1 MVLTLYSRTGKVPD
15 EFSRVIAMYSAEIP
29 IFLTGLTMFNRFA
42 IPLRKVVNFYRII
55 NVLSAPAACC
65 RIFLYGFL
73 IIPFIAH
80 AQVSPDSLRTATP
93 SDTTKNP
100 ADTIPKKG
108 DIETTIV
115 YSARDSIHTSIDGK
129 IIWLYGNA
137 KIVYGSIE
145 LEAEEIVIDYANS
158 TLTAHGKRD
167 SLGRRVGFPI
177 FKNGPEVY
185 ETKDITY
192 NFKTGRARISEVITQ
207 QGEGYLHG
215 DVVFKNERNELLSLR
230 NTYTTCNLEHPHFRI
245 RSTKT
250 KAIPDDKIVSGPF
263 YVEFND
269 VPLYPIGFLFG
280 MFPAKQTSTSGIVFP
295 SFGEDRRLGFNL
307 RDLGYF
313 FDVSEYMKLTLLFD
327 LYSKGGFASKL
338 LLPYQKRYHYSG
350 NLNVS
355 FSRYDFSQQI
365 ENPAAQRDFQIS
377 WSHSPQSKGTGR
389 FSASVSAATNS
400 YNQNNNLN
408 QGMPRGINSSGFNNT
423 TRKMNSN
430 IAYSKRFAGTPFT
443 MGINASHSQDLQTK
457 QIDFTLPSLTVNM
470 QNLYPFQRKDGKP
483 TVLDNFSIGYGMTA
497 SNQITNNLGRIGTSS
512 QDSIAPFTAENV
524 PTFIQNGRNGIRHT
538 IPIGYSFKA
547 FRFFTVSPQISYE
560 EKWYFEKVSW
570 TYNIRNNQPVLVASD
585 TIKGFNRIAN
595 YNFSA
600 GINTRIFGTYFF
612 KRGNVKAIRHVM
624 NPSLSFSYVP
634 DFTKNTNYFQAIN
647 ENGKIRYQSR
657 HQGFLYGGSTTGNS
671 GSIGFGLG
679 NTLEM
684 KVKSPTD
691 SVARKVNLLN
701 NLSLS
706 TSYNLVADS
715 FKLAPISLAAN
726 TNILDNLITLNV
738 NASLDPYSIVSRVDE
753 TGKKTERRIDEYAWK
768 GGSLG
773 RITSGTIAISSN
785 LNPKGREKDQKS
797 REKIANSN
805 LPEQE
810 KQYYLNN
817 PDTYIDFEIP
827 WSLRLNYSLQYSHP
841 LNSSIR
847 ITQALQFSGELSLSE
862 KWKAVFNSGY
872 DFENKTLT
880 MTNIGISRDLHCW
893 TLLFNWVPF
902 GPYTSYNFRI
912 NVKASILSDLKLERR
927 QPFYINR

>member
-1 MVLTLYSRTGKVPD
+1 MLE
-15 EFSRVIAMYSAEIP
+15 EFSRVIATHSAVIP

-42 IPLRKVVNFYRII
+42 IPLRKVVNLYRIF
-55 NVLSAPAACC
+55 NVSNVPPVFS
-65 RIFLYGFL
+65 RILLFGFL
-73 IIPFIAH
+73 ITCPFTY
-80 AQVSPDSLRTATP
+80 AQVSPDSLRTRQP

-108 DIETTIV
+108 DIETTII

-137 KIVYGSIE
+137 KIIYGAIE
-145 LEAEEIVIDYANS
+145 LEAEEIIIDYANS

-192 NFKTGRARISEVITQ
+192 NFKTGRARISEVVTQ

-215 DVVFKNERNELLSLR
+215 DVVYKNERNELLSLR

-280 MFPAKQTSTSGIVFP
+280 MFPAQQKSKSGIIFP

-313 FDVSEYMKLTLLFD
+313 FDVSEYMKLALTFD
-327 LYSKGGFASKL
+327 IYSKGGMAGRVS
-338 LLPYQKRYHYSG
+338 LPYMKRYSYNG
-350 NLNVS
+350 NLNFS
-355 FSRYDFSQQI
+355 YSRYLFSDKI
-365 ENPAAQRDFQIS
+365 EDQSVSRDFQVS

-389 FSASVSAATNS
+389 FSASVSAASNS
-400 YNQNNNLN
+400 FNQNNNLN
-408 QGMPRGINSSGFNNT
+408 QGMPASMYSTGLTNT

-430 IAYSKRFAGTPFT
+430 ISYNKRFAGTPFNL
-443 MGINASHSQDLQTK
+443 GLNASHSQDLQTK
-457 QIDFTLPSLTVNM
+457 QVDLTLPTLTLNM
-470 QNLYPFQRKDGKP
+470 QNLYPFQRKDGRP

-497 SNQITNNLGRIGTSS
+497 SNRITNNLGRVGNAT
-512 QDSIAPFTAENV
+512 QDSIAPFTVENLSK
-524 PTFIQNGRNGIRHT
+524 FIENGRNGIRHA

-547 FRFFTVSPQISYE
+547 LRFFTVSPQVSYE
-560 EKWYFEKVSW
+560 EKWYFEKLGW
-570 TYNIRNNQPVLVASD
+570 TYDIQNNQPVLVASD

-595 YNFSA
+595 YTLSA
-600 GINTRIFGTYFF
+600 GFNTRIFGTYFF
-612 KRGNVKAIRHVM
+612 KRGNIKAIRHVM
-624 NPSLSFSYVP
+624 NPTVSFSYVP
-634 DFTKNTNYFQAIN
+634 DYTKNTDYFQPIN

-657 HQGFLYGGSTTGNS
+657 HQGFLYGGSNTGKS

-684 KVKSPTD
+684 KVKSPKDT
-691 SVARKVNLLN
+691 VARKVNLLN
-701 NLSLS
+701 SLS
-706 TSYNLVADS
+706 INTSYNLVADS
-715 FKLAPISLAAN
+715 FKLAPFSLAAN
-726 TNILDNLITLNV
+726 TNILENLINLNV
-738 NASLDPYSIVSRVDE
+738 NTTLDPYSIVTTVDE
-753 TGKKTERRIDEYAWK
+753 SGKKTERRIDEYAWK

-773 RITSGTIAISSN
+773 RITSGTIALSSN
-785 LNPKGREKDQKS
+785 LNPKGREQDQKS
-797 REKIANSN
+797 RDKIAKSD

-841 LNSSIR
+841 VNSDIR
-847 ITQALQFSGELSLSE
+847 ITQALQFSGDLALSE
-862 KWKAVFNSGY
+862 KWKAMFSSGY

-880 MTNIGISRDLHCW
+880 LTNIGITRDLHCW
-893 TLLFNWVPF
+893 TLMFNWVPF
-902 GPYTSYNFRI
+902 GTFTQYNFRI

>member
-1 MVLTLYSRTGKVPD
+1 
-15 EFSRVIAMYSAEIP
+15 
-29 IFLTGLTMFNRFA
+29 MFNRFA
-42 IPLRKVVNFYRII
+42 IPLRKVVNLYRIF
-55 NVLSAPAACC
+55 NVSEVSPVFIRFAQLFFFITSLSLC
-65 RIFLYGFL
+65 
-73 IIPFIAH
+73 
-80 AQVSPDSLRTATP
+80 AQVSPDSLRAASP

-108 DIETTIV
+108 DIETTII

-137 KIVYGSIE
+137 KIIYGSIE
-145 LEAEEIVIDYANS
+145 LEAEEITIDYANS

-192 NFKTGRARISEVITQ
+192 NFKSGRARISEVVTQ

-215 DVVFKNERNELLSLR
+215 DVVYKNERNELLSLR

-245 RSTKT
+245 RATKT
-250 KAIPDDKIVSGPF
+250 KAIPDDKIVAGPF

-280 MFPAKQTSTSGIVFP
+280 MFPAQQKSKSGIIFP
-295 SFGEDRRLGFNL
+295 SFGEDRRLGFSL

-313 FDVSEYMKLTLLFD
+313 FDISEYMKLSLMFD
-327 LYSKGGFASKL
+327 MYSKGGFASKVAM
-338 LLPYQKRYHYSG
+338 PYTRRYHFNG
-350 NLNVS
+350 NLNFTYS
-355 FSRYDFSQQI
+355 SYPFSEEI
-365 ENPAAQRDFQIS
+365 EDKTVQKDFQIA

-400 YNQNNNLN
+400 FNQNNNLN
-408 QGMPRGINSSGFNNT
+408 QGMPTSIYSTGITNT

-430 IAYSKRFAGTPFT
+430 ISYSKRFSGTPFT
-443 MGINASHSQDLQTK
+443 LGLNASHSQDLQTK

-470 QNLYPFQRKDGKP
+470 QNLYPFQRKDGMP
-483 TVLDNFSIGYGMTA
+483 TLLDNFSVGYSMTA
-497 SNQITNNLGRIGTSS
+497 SNRITNNMGRIGNAT
-512 QDSIAPFTAENV
+512 QDSIAPFTVENI
-524 PTFIQNGRNGIRHT
+524 PKFIENGKNGVRHA

-547 FRFFTVSPQISYE
+547 LKYFTVSPNISYE
-560 EKWYFEKVSW
+560 EKWYFEKLGW
-570 TYNIRNNQPVLVASD
+570 TYDIQNNQPVLVASD

-595 YNFSA
+595 YTLSA
-600 GINTRIFGTYFF
+600 GFNTRIYGTYFF

-679 NTLEM
+679 NTVEM

-691 SVARKVNLLN
+691 TVARKVSLLN
-701 NLSLS
+701 NLSIN

-715 FKLAPISLAAN
+715 FKLSPFSLAAN
-726 TNILDNLITLNV
+726 TNILDNLINLNL
-738 NASLDPYSIVSRVDE
+738 NATLDPYSIITRVDE

-773 RITSGTIAISSN
+773 RLTTGTIALSTN
-785 LNPKGREKDQKS
+785 LNPKGREQDQKS
-797 REKIANSN
+797 REKIAKSD

-827 WSLRLNYSLQYSHP
+827 WSVRLNYSLQYAHP
-841 LNSSIR
+841 MNSDIR
-847 ITQALQFSGELSLSE
+847 ITQALQFSGDLALSE

-880 MTNIGISRDLHCW
+880 QTNIGITRDLHCW
-893 TLLFNWVPF
+893 TLMFNWVPF

-912 NVKASILSDLKLERR
+912 NIKASILSDLKLERR
-927 QPFYINR
+927 KPFYDNQ